1 MLQRLYVDN
10 YRSLINFEFRP
21 GSLCL
26 LLGDNGSGKTTIL
39 DVVEM
44 LRDFI
49 SGQSAATV
57 FSHDSLTRWQ
67 LIRNQTFEADFM
79 IDGKIYTYSLVI
91 EHVQHHGLSRVQQ
104 ELLNLD
110 GRPLYSFKDGEAQ
123 LYRDDH
129 SQGPRIPLDW
139 SRSGIGFL
147 HTGPTNCNIRKF
159 REHVA
164 GIVVIGLIPCIMS
177 SESDSEISVLDR
189 RGQKFVSWYRAM
201 ALENPAGVSKLGAIL
216 RDIMPGFSALPLRET
231 GSMRVL
237 KAQFDSPESTQ
248 KSRFIEYDF
257 KELSDGQRAII
268 VLYSLLYMNRG
279 NSFIF
284 WLDEPDN
291 YVSLR
296 EIQPWLSELEECCA
310 EVDQNPQAILVS
322 HHPEMIN
329 YIGANRIV
337 LLERD
342 CGGPTRVKP
351 FLTVPGLSGGETVA
365 RGWE

>member
-1 MLQRLYVDN
+1 MLIQVIENAQNAVELIGCDVEGKEFKQRVKIPTRISRKYQLICQVPVTGSYAIPMTLGDPGSDLFVFEDIDRAWKTFSALLAGVSDGRADWLRQALPDSTLRRRVLEYIKGMAPNAGPTGHWIFKGQQATGLPGSLKKPTISFSPRSFQLSGARPDPKTRKGISEMLQRLYVDN

-147 HTGPTNCNIRKF
+147 HTF
-159 REHVA
+159 
-164 GIVVIGLIPCIMS
+164 
-177 SESDSEISVLDR
+177 
-189 RGQKFVSWYRAM
+189 F
-201 ALENPAGVSKLGAIL
+201 
-216 RDIMPGFSALPLRET
+216 
-231 GSMRVL
+231 
-237 KAQFDSPESTQ
+237 
-248 KSRFIEYDF
+248 
-257 KELSDGQRAII
+257 
-268 VLYSLLYMNRG
+268 
-279 NSFIF
+279 
-284 WLDEPDN
+284 
-291 YVSLR
+291 
-296 EIQPWLSELEECCA
+296 
-310 EVDQNPQAILVS
+310 
-322 HHPEMIN
+322 
-329 YIGANRIV
+329 
-337 LLERD
+337 
-342 CGGPTRVKP
+342 
-351 FLTVPGLSGGETVA
+351 
-365 RGWE
+365 